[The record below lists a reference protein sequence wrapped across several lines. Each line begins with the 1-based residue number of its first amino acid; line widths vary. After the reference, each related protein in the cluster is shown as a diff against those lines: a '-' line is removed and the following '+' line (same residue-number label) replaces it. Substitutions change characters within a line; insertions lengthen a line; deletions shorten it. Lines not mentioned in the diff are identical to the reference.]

1 MGIEPV
7 SYNKPVL
14 DSKKWI
20 MTNKKKTSG
29 QKTEVKERVEKKK
42 DGNKQE
48 RVESRKRDRER
59 FWSSL

>member
-1 MGIEPV
+1 
-7 SYNKPVL
+7 
-14 DSKKWI
+14 